1 MPNLVLEK
9 GGQIFR
15 FGLHEEKSV
24 TRGKYITVPF
34 NGREYYARYGD
45 VSTPLKIEKDGRTY
59 SIQYEPV
66 EFTTYS
72 WVRNGRRNGVYEE
85 SVFLPKGQ
93 YRITYAYS
101 YKNSNY
107 VLKTETSSETF
118 VVNTSQE
125 ARMKIEYNQEV
136 NIHRMWVTIPNVY
149 EGYQNRLYG
158 DITFTIER
166 IGE

>member
-9 GGQIFR
+9 SGQTFR

-45 VSTPLKIEKDGRTY
+45 EVTPLKIEKDGRTY

-66 EFTTYS
+66 DFVTISEQLNATTNESKTLNIYFS
-72 WVRNGRRNGVYEE
+72 KGNYRVYMRLSNSIEREINVTKDGNMQIQATVTTAPNGYVKRFSLKIGD
-85 SVFLPKGQ
+85 VFNETIQ
-93 YRITYAYS
+93 NAENYAY
-101 YKNSNY
+101 
-107 VLKTETSSETF
+107 
-118 VVNTSQE
+118 
-125 ARMKIEYNQEV
+125 
-136 NIHRMWVTIPNVY
+136 
-149 EGYQNRLYG
+149 
-158 DITFTIER
+158 FTIER